1 MNVPVRGA
9 PIGTLR
15 IMRTRFA
22 FVHVPKSAGSS
33 VKNAVAASCDPATVA
48 ASELDRVLFGGFDRF
63 DEMPNRTRDTIA
75 VGDAET
81 LHGFDVVMGHFGVA
95 SLSQHFDAAEMM
107 TVLREPRTR
116 LLSLYTFWRGW
127 APERHA
133 DWDPYDASRR
143 AVTASWGGF
152 LADASIASQTDNVV
166 ARMLLSP
173 HPSIP
178 RDGFIE
184 PADDD
189 EIVDTASELLD
200 RFGFADIVER
210 GPALWSGLSS
220 WLETPVE
227 PERTLVTRIPAD
239 TDWPTSITPA
249 SAAALSRRTSID
261 ARLWSRIASR
271 HDDDAAALGE
281 ATFQR
286 KLVGVG
292 SAVPPSDHTE
302 QPAPSVRQRLAGR
315 LRR

>member
-1 MNVPVRGA
+1 MNAEAQARLV
-9 PIGTLR
+9 GTLR
-15 IMRTRFA
+15 TMRTRFA

-33 VKNAVAASCDPATVA
+33 VKNAVAARCDPATVA

-63 DEMPNRTRDTIA
+63 DEMPNRTRNTIA
-75 VGDAET
+75 VDDAEAVR
-81 LHGFDVVMGHFGVA
+81 GFDVVMGHFGVA
-95 SLSQHFDAAEMM
+95 SLRPHFDDAEMM

-127 APERHA
+127 SPERHA

-143 AVTASWGGF
+143 AVTASWGEF
-152 LADASIASQTDNVV
+152 LTDTSIASQTDNVV

-189 EIVDTASELLD
+189 AIVEAASETLD
-200 RFGFADIVER
+200 RFGFADIVEN
-210 GPALWSGLSS
+210 GAALWTGLSS
-220 WLETPVE
+220 WLQTPVE
-227 PERTLVTRIPAD
+227 PERTLVTRLRAD
-239 TDWPTSITPA
+239 TDWSASITPA

-271 HDDDAAALGE
+271 HHDEVSALAE

-286 KLVGVG
+286 KLAGVAVRG
-292 SAVPPSDHTE
+292 ST
-302 QPAPSVRQRLAGR
+302 G
-315 LRR
+315 

>member
-1 MNVPVRGA
+1 ML
-9 PIGTLR
+9 IDTLPT
-15 IMRTRFA
+15 MRTRFA

-33 VKNAVAASCDPATVA
+33 VKNAVAARCDPATVA
-48 ASELDRVLFGGFDRF
+48 GSELDRVLFGGFDRF
-63 DEMPNRTRDTIA
+63 DEMPSRTRDTIA
-75 VGDAET
+75 VDDGET

-95 SLSQHFDAAEMM
+95 SLRPHFDAAEMM

-127 APERHA
+127 TPERHA

-143 AVTASWGGF
+143 AVTASWGEF
-152 LADASIASQTDNVV
+152 LTDTSIAGQTDNVV

-189 EIVDTASELLD
+189 SIVDEASELLD
-200 RFGFADIVER
+200 RFGFADVVER
-210 GPALWSGLSS
+210 GPGLWSGLSS
-220 WLETPVE
+220 WLRTPIE

-239 TDWPTSITPA
+239 TDWSASITPA
-249 SAAALSRRTSID
+249 SAAALSRRASID
-261 ARLWSRIASR
+261 SRLWSRIALR
-271 HDDDAAALGE
+271 HNDEVGALAE

-286 KLVGVG
+286 KLVGVA
-292 SAVPPSDHTE
+292 SAVRPDDHTE
-302 QPAPSVRQRLAGR
+302 QPAPTVRERLAGR
-315 LRR
+315 FGR